1 MRKIAAI
8 FTSAAVIASYF
19 ALFDMSAAAQQDDKG
34 IIILHTNDV
43 HCGFEA
49 DDDTLGAAE
58 LAAYKARLESE
69 GYSVILADA
78 GDFVQGGVIGTL
90 SDGEYPMQ
98 IMNALGYDVAVPGNH
113 EFDYGMDNF
122 FTLTNEAEFP
132 YLSANF
138 TDLRTGEKPLDGY
151 EIIEADGAKIGFV
164 GITTPETPLS
174 SRPTFFQD
182 ENGEN
187 IYGFCGGSG
196 EEFYSEVQ
204 AAVDS
209 AISDGADYIVVLG
222 HMGDYVYDG
231 RWSSEAVIE
240 NVSGIDVFIDGHSHS
255 VIENELITDKDGNSV
270 VLASAG
276 TKLQDIGAVAIN
288 SDGIVSELI
297 GKDDFVLSEDE
308 NSAEYKA
315 YKDMN
320 ELLSEI
326 GSRYDELAGTVV
338 ARSEVELTVNDPE
351 TGERAVRSAETNLG
365 DLCADAYRAKTG
377 ADVAVINGGGVR
389 SSIAAGDITYGN
401 IIEVQPFGNSLCVAE
416 VTGQQILDCLEMGAM
431 YYPEENGSFIQVSG
445 ITYEIHSY
453 IPSSVITNDDGFVGV
468 SGEYRVKNV
477 IVNGKP
483 LELSEK
489 YTLASHNY
497 YLLSCGDGMTMFRD
511 CSIVAKE
518 MLLDNQAL
526 IEYMTDNLG
535 GTVGEEYSDP
545 HGSGRI
551 TVIAEAPASEY
562 KPSPDT
568 GTESVSVFTAVMG
581 LSAALIAASRKRK

>member
-122 FTLTNEAEFP
+122 FALTDEAEFP

-204 AAVDS
+204 AAVDG

-568 GTESVSVFTAVMG
+568 GAESVSVFTAVMG

>member
-204 AAVDS
+204 AAVDG